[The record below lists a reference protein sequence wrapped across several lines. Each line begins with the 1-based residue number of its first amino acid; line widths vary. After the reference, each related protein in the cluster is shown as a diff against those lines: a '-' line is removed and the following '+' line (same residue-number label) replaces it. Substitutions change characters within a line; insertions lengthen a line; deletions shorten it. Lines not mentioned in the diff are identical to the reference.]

1 MSIDRRLTCV
11 EALRRLDSYLDDEV
25 SHLDQARVEQH
36 LRECEACAKKFGF
49 ERALLDQLRGKLR
62 EVELPAQLKSRI
74 MGTLARIG

>member
-1 MSIDRRLTCV
+1 VSIDRRLTCV

-25 SHLDQARVEQH
+25 SHRDHELVEQH

-49 ERALLDQLRGKLR
+49 EHALLDQLRGKLR

-74 MGTLARIG
+74 MRTLASIP